1 MATSYSHNN
10 ISLRYKSRLGHL
22 PYGGCPKRGIFSPY
36 PYAARNYP
44 IVKIISLP
52 ADGLKTKYNDSW
64 CKEAYNGGRKNEVDA
79 KYD

>member
-1 MATSYSHNN
+1 MQIDCFYFNLNAKTRVSGAFSYLN
-10 ISLRYKSRLGHL
+10 
-22 PYGGCPKRGIFSPY
+22 

-64 CKEAYNGGRKNEVDA
+64 CKEAYNGGRKNERDA

>member
-1 MATSYSHNN
+1 MQIDCFYFNLNAKTRVSEAFSYLNS
-10 ISLRYKSRLGHL
+10 
-22 PYGGCPKRGIFSPY
+22 
-36 PYAARNYP
+36 YAARNYP

-64 CKEAYNGGRKNEVDA
+64 CKEAYNGGRKNEGDA